1 MFRSNSYART
11 GTVLL
16 VTGVLVSAIAYFV
29 LSLTWLTALGISML
43 ILSFVLLSLSRTIPR
58 LPPEVCSLLLQTGM
72 DNMATIIE
80 ELGIKGKAVYL
91 PSSLAGG
98 RPQALIPLHSNPT
111 LPHITRALPERF
123 IVRHGGRPDD
133 VGLLLSTVGSAAFR
147 LLETRPGPTSHSL
160 EAALTTLLAGTLG
173 VAGKI
178 RVASRENHLT
188 VEVHDPRLEDH
199 AGWHHECLGGPI
211 ASIVASVAAEAWDKP
226 IVIKQ
231 ETKANGN
238 CTIELEVAGEN
249 LQ

>member
-1 MFRSNSYART
+1 VFRSNSYART

-98 RPQALIPLHSNPT
+98 RPQALIPLHSNPV
-111 LPHITRALPERF
+111 LPHITRSLPERF
-123 IVRHGGRPDD
+123 IVRHGNHPDD

-147 LLETRPGPTSHSL
+147 LLETQPGPTSHSL

-178 RVASRENHLT
+178 RVSSRENHLT

-199 AGWHHECLGGPI
+199 AGWCHECLGGPI
-211 ASIVASVAAEAWDKP
+211 ASIVASITAEAWDKP
-226 IVIKQ
+226 IVIKR
-231 ETKANGN
+231 ETKTNGN